1 MANLN
6 FKALQ
11 RQKSFMF
18 LNKMDSYCKYMEM
31 LSKYPGLAREEK
43 TAIFSVMTNANTL
56 LSCIYFLR
64 YYVLTLAVFRPGQK
78 TIH

>member
-18 LNKMDSYCKYMEM
+18 LNKLDSFGKYMEM
-31 LSKYPGLAREEK
+31 LSKYSPREREREGK
-43 TAIFSVMTNANTL
+43 NPDIFAVNFDLQCVCSVQEMPENLHVPIA
-56 LSCIYFLR
+56 Y
-64 YYVLTLAVFRPGQK
+64 
-78 TIH
+78 